1 MTVISLREQVKS
13 GTVAV
18 RALRLKRLENG
29 LAFMINVKG
38 MEENLQN
45 VFDGDKLYLQKRS
58 ELWKSGIRVQRELNS
73 QASDFVVIE
82 NTPFDVLTFVY
93 VLYRL

>member
-29 LAFMINVKG
+29 LPFMINVKG
-38 MEENLQN
+38 MEEKLCYIEYPNGNIHLVKQSSQGNDFETLEVLDKSEATNLRRRFN
-45 VFDGDKLYLQKRS
+45 L
-58 ELWKSGIRVQRELNS
+58 I
-73 QASDFVVIE
+73 
-82 NTPFDVLTFVY
+82 
-93 VLYRL
+93 